1 VYLSRY
7 CVPAFPGNGPF
18 IHFSVESGG
27 AALPYQAEV
36 FPDAN
41 HFGRIFY
48 NMAQL
53 SSHGIPQISVVHGIS
68 VAGGAYTSAMADENV
83 IVQNQGRIFLAG
95 PPLVKAAT
103 GEEVGEEEL
112 GGGDMHSSVSGVTDH
127 LARDDAHAIAIARG
141 IVGDLGHAAGGAH
154 STREID
160 GVEPPLYDP
169 KELGGIVG
177 TDVRQPFEMREVIA
191 RIVDGSR
198 FREFKKEYGTTLVTG
213 FAKIHGHPV
222 GIIGK

>member
-1 VYLSRY
+1 
-7 CVPAFPGNGPF
+7 
-18 IHFSVESGG
+18 VESGG
-27 AALPYQAEV
+27 AALPYQADV

-53 SSHGIPQISVVHGIS
+53 SSRGIPQISVVHGIS

-103 GEEVGEEEL
+103 GEDVGEEEL

-127 LARDDAHAIAIARG
+127 LARDDAHAISIARG
-141 IVGDLGHAAGGAH
+141 IVGDLGEAAGG
-154 STREID
+154 SPSRGTPT
-160 GVEPPLYDP
+160 VEEPLYP
-169 KELGGIVG
+169 GSELGGIVG
-177 TDVRQPFEMREVIA
+177 TDVRQPFDMREVIA
-191 RIVDGSR
+191 RITDGSR
-198 FREFKKEYGTTLVTG
+198 FREFKQEYGPTLVTG
-213 FAKIHGHPV
+213 FARIHGHPV